1 MFYKTFKLTT
11 LLFLTFFTTFLSG
24 QNSKSD
30 AMSEKNYEFSNFDTL
45 ELSHAISVILVQS
58 DTYKVAISCE
68 DKYRDDVV
76 VSQNNSTLK
85 IQLKGRKSYK
95 NINLSAVIHMPS
107 VKKLQMSGAS
117 EVVFRDYKGKDL
129 DLELSGASS
138 VRGLIALSNILTVDS
153 SGASDI
159 KLEGTVNNA
168 DVEIS
173 GASSIK
179 GLNLLI
185 AQNLDLDASGASNAK
200 LIANGRIKAKL
211 SGASSFKYAGD
222 AKHIKINA
230 TGASRSR
237 RL

>member
-1 MFYKTFKLTT
+1 M
-11 LLFLTFFTTFLSG
+11 
-24 QNSKSD
+24 
-30 AMSEKNYEFSNFDTL
+30 
-45 ELSHAISVILVQS
+45 
-58 DTYKVAISCE
+58 
-68 DKYRDDVV
+68 
-76 VSQNNSTLK
+76 
-85 IQLKGRKSYK
+85 
-95 NINLSAVIHMPS
+95 
-107 VKKLQMSGAS
+107 
-117 EVVFRDYKGKDL
+117 VFRDYKGKDL

-179 GLNLLI
+179 GLDLLI
-185 AQNLDLDASGASNAK
+185 AQNLDLEASGASNAK